1 MKSVRIRSFSGP
13 YFLAF
18 KLNTE
23 SYYGNIRTRKTP
35 NMDTFHAAINID
47 NIDIKKIFTIRA
59 LTVPFGFQFK
69 IKIS

>member
-1 MKSVRIRSFSGP
+1 
-13 YFLAF
+13 
-18 KLNTE
+18 
-23 SYYGNIRTRKTP
+23 
-35 NMDTFHAAINID
+35 MDTFHAAINID